1 MFIRNDN
8 NKKLIILRIA
18 DYFKKARGIQVSN
31 QSAERIE
38 YILSLRY
45 LQVDSIEISGTEVN
59 SGRSLNVLIPMSEII
74 QHLSYSNS

>member
-8 NKKLIILRIA
+8 NKKLIIQRIA
-18 DYFKKARGIQVSN
+18 DYFQKSRGMQVSR

-45 LQVDSIEISGTEVN
+45 LQVDSIEVSGTEVN
-59 SGRSLNVLIPMSEII
+59 SGKSLNVLIPMNEII

>member
-8 NKKLIILRIA
+8 IKKLTIQRIS
-18 DYFKKARGIQVSN
+18 DYFKKARGLQVSH

-38 YILSLRY
+38 YLLSLRY
-45 LQVDSIEISGTEVN
+45 LQVDSIEVSGTEVN
-59 SGRSLNVLIPMSEII
+59 SGRSLNVLIPMNEII